1 LKDKKYEEALQI
13 FEKTSDDK
21 LFGDVRLT
29 LLKTQIL
36 FQMKKQKEAI
46 TNLINFTLYNMNS
59 IDKNNNKDII
69 SVNSL
74 FIGLTLRL
82 SNNYKLFDS
91 PEIKSFVKSIIIYY
105 NKTVSS
111 GQFDSQLLEVLI

>member
-1 LKDKKYEEALQI
+1 
-13 FEKTSDDK
+13 
-21 LFGDVRLT
+21 
-29 LLKTQIL
+29 
-36 FQMKKQKEAI
+36 MKKQKEAI